1 MWTLIVLL
9 ATATLLASP
18 VHAQSNYPDRA
29 VKIIVPFAPGGGA
42 DVMARLAAGPLA
54 LRLKQP
60 FVVENRG
67 GAGGNIGTAA
77 VAQAAPD
84 GYTLLLITP
93 ATTINHTLAVKPGY
107 DLTRDFA
114 PIASWSRSPLL
125 FITAQDV
132 PARNLMELANH
143 VKANPGK
150 LSYAS
155 GGVGLIT
162 HLVLEFFKSNAALDM
177 VHVPFSGQAPAL
189 AALMGG
195 QVTMTVDSIASSQSS
210 VKAGRVRALATTGN
224 ERFAELKDVPTVA
237 EAGFPHLV
245 AYSWYGFAAPAQT
258 PARVLDTLNAAMV
271 ESLRDVETQKKIEAI
286 GAQPDPMSR
295 DAYTKFIG
303 EELARW
309 AGVVM
314 TAKLKQE

>member
-1 MWTLIVLL
+1 MPHLIPALF
-9 ATATLLASP
+9 ATATLLTSP
-18 VHAQSNYPDRA
+18 VHAQSNYPDRT

-60 FVVENRG
+60 FVIENRG

-84 GYTLLLITP
+84 GYTLLLVTP
-93 ATTINHTLAVKPGY
+93 ATTINHTLAAKPGY
-107 DLTRDFA
+107 DVMRDFA

-125 FITAQDV
+125 FITATDV
-132 PARNLMELANH
+132 PVRDLRELANH

-162 HLVLEFFKSNAALDM
+162 HLV
-177 VHVPFSGQAPAL
+177 
-189 AALMGG
+189 
-195 QVTMTVDSIASSQSS
+195 
-210 VKAGRVRALATTGN
+210 
-224 ERFAELKDVPTVA
+224 
-237 EAGFPHLV
+237 

-258 PARVLDTLNAAMV
+258 PARMLDTLNAAMI
-271 ESLRDVETQKKIEAI
+271 ESLRDDETQKKIEAI

-295 DAYTKFIG
+295 DAYTKFTS